1 MYTKFVMQKLFSW
14 LDTKK
19 GFYISISVI
28 SALSAILR
36 LIRLPFPTSR
46 VFDEVYSPVFAWKL
60 LHHENYF
67 DIHPALAELPHSIG
81 LLLFGDTPLGWR
93 LAPWIWGI
101 LFCWAAAFAAYLL
114 GNRRITGVFAAL
126 LVSLDTAFFVYG
138 RTGLPDMFLLLQ
150 VALSITFFLLSIRVK
165 ARGQAFL
172 SALLAGIFI
181 GNVISTKWLGLAII
195 GVIWSWIFI
204 YVAVAIAKKFGHLK
218 ETPVLLPKI
227 HFLLYPIFFITLP
240 FLVYFLWLFPVLGW
254 QGNWNATW
262 GQIVWWHQSVWNYN
276 VNLTATHPY
285 SSKWWQWPLVIHP
298 VLFFWEQANGGRR
311 VINATGN
318 VFLWWSGFIALIGT
332 IPVVIR
338 KFRPRILW
346 LLIASLCFWLPWIK
360 IGRIAFNYHY
370 FETFFFEILL
380 MSLILTFLADKPK
393 WRPLIIA
400 FFVIIFISFVI
411 LYPEATALF
420 VPNKIPF
427 VPFFF
432 PY

>member
-1 MYTKFVMQKLFSW
+1 MKYFDS
-14 LDTKK
+14 KK
-19 GFYISISVI
+19 GFYVSVTIISL
-28 SALSAILR
+28 LSAILR
-36 LIRLPFPTSR
+36 FIHITFPTSR
-46 VFDEVYSPVFAWKL
+46 VFDEVYSPAFAWKL

-67 DIHPALAELPHSIG
+67 DIHPVLAELPHSLG
-81 LLLFGDTPLGWR
+81 LLTFGDTPLGWR
-93 LAPWIWGI
+93 LAPWVWGI
-101 LFCWAAAFAAYLL
+101 LFCWATAFAAYLL
-114 GNRRITGVFAAL
+114 ADRRLAGVMATL

-150 VALSITFFLLSIRVK
+150 VALSITFFFLSVRAK
-165 ARGQAFL
+165 RGDVAFL
-172 SALLAGIFI
+172 AALAAGIFI
-181 GNVISTKWLGLAII
+181 GNVLSTKWLGLAIS
-195 GVIWSWIFI
+195 GVIWSWIII
-204 YVAVAIAKKFGHLK
+204 YGTIAIIKRFGHLR
-218 ETPVLLPKI
+218 EMPVLLPKI
-227 HFLLYPIFFITLP
+227 HFLLYPLFFIILP
-240 FLVYFLWLFPVLGW
+240 LLVYFAWLIPMLGW
-254 QGNWNATW
+254 QGDWAKTW

-276 VNLTATHPY
+276 TTLTATHPY

-318 VFLWWSGFIALIGT
+318 VFLWWSGIIALIGT
-332 IPVVIR
+332 IPVLIR

-380 MSLILTFLADKPK
+380 ISLILTHLADKPK
-393 WRPLIIA
+393 YRPYVIT
-400 FFVIIFISFVI
+400 FFVVIFISFVL
-411 LYPEATALF
+411 LYPEASGMF